1 MYKEPN
7 VGFSSTVEAQFSK
20 KKNKSKVWLQK
31 KLFEKNVNRMRSQK
45 SYLFLHFDIIRFVFS
60 RQRFPALSSPMAKL
74 AFVLQN
80 LLIIFAG
87 SLQKGNSHSI
97 FLLPC
102 IRPNTHRTS

>member
-80 LLIIFAG
+80 LLIIFDG
-87 SLQKGNSHSI
+87 SPHI
-97 FLLPC
+97 FET
-102 IRPNTHRTS
+102 IFKRPFPYQLHNKINK